1 MKKVLLIILSVS
13 LTACSTQRRVVRT
26 DTNVASKTSTTT
38 NVAVD
43 QSAAT
48 DVQSQAVGVSTST
61 LDLAQD
67 EQVVTEIVEYDTSLP
82 ADSLTGAHPV
92 KRKTTQTKSHTSQL
106 KENAT
111 AQHTSTTDAQLQQES
126 SQRATEVVDQS
137 VDVNEK
143 VTDKTRKG
151 MTWLQKTL
159 CIIGGGVLLYLAVWL
174 FIKIKTRF

>member
-1 MKKVLLIILSVS
+1 MKKLLLIILSVT
-13 LTACSTQRRVVRT
+13 LAACSTQRRVVRT
-26 DTNVASKTSTTT
+26 DTNVASQTSSTT

-43 QSAAT
+43 QSTAT
-48 DVQSQAVGVSTST
+48 NVQSQIVDASTST
-61 LDLAQD
+61 LDLSEN
-67 EQVVTEIVEYDTSLP
+67 EQVVTEVVEYDTSLP

-92 KRKTTQTKSHTSQL
+92 KRKTTQTKSRTSQL

-111 AQHTSTTDAQLQQES
+111 AQQVSATDAQFRQELS
-126 SQRATEVVDQS
+126 HRATATVDQS

-143 VTDKTRKG
+143 VTGTTRKG

-159 CIIGGGVLLYLAVWL
+159 CIIGSGVLLYLAVWL